1 MLHKTSPRKD
11 FTLKRTLAN
20 AVIICL
26 LVSVAS
32 PALAQDSAN
41 GSGADTYK
49 AKCAKCHGADGL
61 SHTFAG
67 KMTKAASL
75 KSPMVTSA
83 TDADL
88 IAAVTNGKKKMP
100 AFKKKLTDDQIK
112 SVVAYIRTL
121 PDPAPGNMSGM

>member
-1 MLHKTSPRKD
+1 MKLN
-11 FTLKRTLAN
+11 LAN

-32 PALAQDSAN
+32 PALAQDAAA

-61 SHTFAG
+61 SHTFDG

-75 KSPMVTSA
+75 KSPMVSSA
-83 TDADL
+83 TDPDL
-88 IAAVTNGKKKMP
+88 IAVVTNGKKKMP
-100 AFKKKLTDDQIK
+100 AFKNKLTDDQIK
-112 SVVAYIRTL
+112 AVVAYIRTL
-121 PDPAPGNMSGM
+121 PDPAPGNISGM